1 MGFRHIACHIQDR
14 ITNVYPM
21 SFSICAIY
29 CTLSSACLFRP
40 LGAAMASPSQVR
52 CMHVDWKQSE
62 EVHLHLIPNEKPLA
76 SARGFS
82 FGIRQR
88 PTLPGRLQP
97 STIGAERLNFCVRYG
112 NRWDPFAIVTGILS
126 RACAVRV
133 LLGFRFVCL

>member
-1 MGFRHIACHIQDR
+1 MGYEKAPAQAVLQ
-14 ITNVYPM
+14 NVAPGR
-21 SFSICAIY
+21 
-29 CTLSSACLFRP
+29 SAMALLRP